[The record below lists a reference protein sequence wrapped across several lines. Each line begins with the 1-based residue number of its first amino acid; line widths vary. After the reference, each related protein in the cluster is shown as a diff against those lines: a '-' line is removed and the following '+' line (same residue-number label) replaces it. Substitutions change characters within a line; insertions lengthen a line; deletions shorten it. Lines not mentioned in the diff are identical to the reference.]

1 MSTASRDCGKTGGAR
16 ARCLNAPSAPG
27 ASVGPRGHYDP
38 RAFGQLGSL
47 KKTVLKRPPEAEI
60 AAPVVRAVTPV
71 EYSGLRGARL
81 RHSPPPIPAAPRP
94 PPQNPPAMGGR

>member
-16 ARCLNAPSAPG
+16 ARCFNAPSAPG

-47 KKTVLKRPPEAEI
+47 KKTGPKLLPEARKSRRVGRLSCATHRPPGRTI
-60 AAPVVRAVTPV
+60 A
-71 EYSGLRGARL
+71 
-81 RHSPPPIPAAPRP
+81 
-94 PPQNPPAMGGR
+94 

>member
-16 ARCLNAPSAPG
+16 ARCFNAPSAPG

-60 AAPVVRAVTPV
+60 AARLKAWKKPAPRYTRGVLAKYASTVATASEGAVTDKYV
-71 EYSGLRGARL
+71 
-81 RHSPPPIPAAPRP
+81 SP
-94 PPQNPPAMGGR
+94 